1 MRVFITGATG
11 YIGGSVA
18 ERLIR
23 SGHHV
28 IGLVRS
34 KDKAPLLKERGV
46 EPIVGTLDDSQILTN
61 AAHDADAVI
70 HAASADHPGSVVTL
84 IAALELS
91 GKTLITTTGSGI
103 VADSADGEC
112 AGSVFYTE
120 DTYFEPVPFRRPR
133 VAMNR
138 LVREAAIEKSIRS
151 VVICPSMIYGKGRG
165 LQPDSDQL
173 PKIIALSKQVGAG
186 VYFGKGLNRYSNVH
200 IDDLV
205 DLYLLALEKAPG
217 GSFFFAENGHAS
229 FKDIAEMVSR
239 SLGFGGKT
247 ASISVEDVVRQY
259 GDAGRYGVTSNSL
272 VSAVNARRL
281 GWSPKAPALREY
293 FEMSMQEESH
303 GTCSRSSCIGKFRR

>member
-1 MRVFITGATG
+1 MRIFVTGATG

-18 ERLIR
+18 ERLIA

-28 IGLVRS
+28 VGLVRS
-34 KDKAPLLKERGV
+34 AESIPLLKDRGIESV
-46 EPIVGTLDDSQILTN
+46 LGNLDDPEVVTKT
-61 AAHDADAVI
+61 AHEADAVI

-84 IAALELS
+84 IAALERS
-91 GKTLITTTGSGI
+91 GKTLICTTGSGI
-103 VADSADGEC
+103 AADSADGEY
-112 AGSVFYTE
+112 AGSVVYTE

-138 LVREAAIEKSIRS
+138 LVREAAIDKGIRS

-173 PKIIALSKQVGAG
+173 PKLIALSKQVGAG

-200 IDDLV
+200 VDDLM

-217 GSFFFAENGHAS
+217 GSFFFAENGDAS
-229 FKDIAEMVSR
+229 FKEIAEMISR
-239 SLGFGGKT
+239 SFGLGKT
-247 ASISVEDVVRQY
+247 VSLSVEDLVRQH
-259 GDAGRYGVTSNSL
+259 GDAARYGITSNSL

-281 GWSPKAPALREY
+281 GWTPKAPSLAEY
-293 FEMSMQEESH
+293 FESL
-303 GTCSRSSCIGKFRR
+303 R

>member
-1 MRVFITGATG
+1 MKVFITGATG

-18 ERLIR
+18 ERLIA

-28 IGLVRS
+28 VGLARS
-34 KDKAPLLKERGV
+34 AESIPLLKERGIKSV
-46 EPIVGTLDDSQILTN
+46 LGNLDESEILTN
-61 AAHDADAVI
+61 AAQEADAVI
-70 HAASADHPGSVVTL
+70 HAASADHPGAVVTL
-84 IAALELS
+84 IAALERS
-91 GKTLITTTGSGI
+91 GKTLICTTGSGI
-103 VADSADGEC
+103 VADSAAGEY
-112 AGSVFYTE
+112 AGSVVYTE

-138 LVREAAIEKSIRS
+138 LVRQAAIDNGIRS

-205 DLYLLALEKAPG
+205 ELYLLALEKAPG
-217 GSFFFAENGHAS
+217 GSFFFAENGDAS
-229 FKDIAEMVSR
+229 FKEIAEMISR
-239 SLGFGGKT
+239 SLGLGGKT
-247 ASISVEDVVRQY
+247 VSVSVEDVVRQS

-272 VSAVNARRL
+272 VRAVNARRL
-281 GWSPKAPALREY
+281 GWSPKAPSLAEY
-293 FEMSMQEESH
+293 FE
-303 GTCSRSSCIGKFRR
+303 IRR